1 MALNH
6 VVLMGRLTKDPDV
19 RYTNKSDGT
28 QMAIA
33 RYSLAVGRIGKDAPT
48 DYISCVAFGIQGE
61 FAEKYLRKG
70 TKMVVSGRIQTGS
83 YEKDGRK
90 IYTTDVVIESQEF
103 AESKGKEDT
112 PPASEEFIS
121 VPDGIEND
129 LPFK

>member
-90 IYTTDVVIESQEF
+90 IYTTDVVIEFEYIVGF
-103 AESKGKEDT
+103 C
-112 PPASEEFIS
+112 IS
-121 VPDGIEND
+121 
-129 LPFK
+129 L